1 MYLFV
6 AIIIFVAA
14 VFYGG
19 YDPKGAEKLGDDDLS
34 NYYIY
39 SFGLAV
45 VWPLA
50 LIAVIFG
57 GLGYGVYL
65 LGKKFRK
72 K

>member
-1 MYLFV
+1 MYLIV

-19 YDPKGAEKLGDDDLS
+19 YDPKGAERLADDDIS
-34 NYYIY
+34 NYYFY
-39 SFGLAV
+39 AFGLAV
-45 VWPLA
+45 AWPIA

-65 LGKKFRK
+65 IGKSFRK

>member
-1 MYLFV
+1 MYLIV
-6 AIIIFVAA
+6 ALIVFVAA

-19 YDPKGAEKLGDDDLS
+19 YDPKGAERLADDDIS

-45 VWPLA
+45 VWPLV
-50 LIAVIFG
+50 LIGAIMA
-57 GLGYGVYL
+57 GLGYCIYL
-65 LGKKFRK
+65 LGKSLRK

>member
-1 MYLFV
+1 MYLIV
-6 AIIIFVAA
+6 ALIIFVAA

-19 YDPKGAEKLGDDDLS
+19 YDPKGAERLADDDLS

-39 SFGLAV
+39 SLGIAIA
-45 VWPLA
+45 WPLA

-65 LGKKFRK
+65 LGKSFRK